1 MRKAEKTPR
10 TTVAEPETM
19 RGVTRTLAVLRALN
33 EKNGARVSDLA
44 RRTRIS
50 RPSLY
55 RILDALC
62 ALGYLR
68 RSDEERYELTLLVRT
83 LSDGFSD
90 ESWVR
95 AIAQPI
101 MEELQRDIVWP
112 TDMAT
117 FQGGAMFLRATT
129 RRHSPLTIDAATV
142 GLRLPML
149 ASATGRAYLA
159 FCGDAEREA
168 ILVNLRRSKMPSDR
182 RARDAKYVRD
192 LVAITRK
199 KGYGE
204 RHREI
209 FDKTGAI
216 AVPIR
221 RGPQVLACLNISFI
235 ASALS
240 PREAASRYLA
250 QLNEAARA
258 IEERLAGELA
268 AAQS

>member
-1 MRKAEKTPR
+1 MGKAAHNTGKNRE
-10 TTVAEPETM
+10 AEPATM
-19 RGVTRTLAVLRALN
+19 RGVTRTLAVVRTLN
-33 EKNGARVSDLA
+33 ENNRARVSELA
-44 RRTRIS
+44 RLTRIP

-62 ALGYLR
+62 SLGYLR
-68 RSDEERYELTLLVRT
+68 RTDEERYELTLLVRT

-90 ESWVR
+90 EPWVR
-95 AIAQPI
+95 VIAEPI
-101 MEELQRDIVWP
+101 MEELQREIVWP

-117 FQGGAMFLRATT
+117 FYGNAMYLRATT

-149 ASATGRAYLA
+149 QSATGRAYLA
-159 FCGDAEREA
+159 FCSDAEREA
-168 ILVNLRRSKMPSDR
+168 ILVNLRRSKAPEDR
-182 RARDAKYVRD
+182 RARDANHVREI
-192 LVAITRK
+192 VAITRK

-204 RHREI
+204 RHRQI

-240 PREAASRYLA
+240 PGEAALRYLG
-250 QLNEAARA
+250 QLQDAAML
-258 IEERLAGELA
+258 IEQRLA
-268 AAQS
+268 AQE